1 MELKLKYSCFR
12 NFNVLEITF
21 ETFCHLA
28 SPYTFII
35 VLRYVQND
43 ILSFISYNRKLEKN
57 FKLLRFQN
65 VTLENFETFKFR
77 LRTLCNLGF
86 WNFELW
92 TFETLKLSNSGL
104 GNPSPS
110 SEPEAVTLPLWAE
123 TEFEPGE
130 ADPCHQTTQT
140 HSTTPPV
147 QPPPYTLNTQLGRA
161 RLNTSSR

>member
-1 MELKLKYSCFR
+1 VELKLKYSCFR

-43 ILSFISYNRKLEKN
+43 ILSFIFYNRKLEKN

-86 WNFELW
+86 
-92 TFETLKLSNSGL
+92 
-104 GNPSPS
+104 
-110 SEPEAVTLPLWAE
+110 
-123 TEFEPGE
+123 
-130 ADPCHQTTQT
+130 
-140 HSTTPPV
+140 
-147 QPPPYTLNTQLGRA
+147 
-161 RLNTSSR
+161 